1 MVSEKQGSLILSWSF
16 EEDPNGIL
24 LIGERNQGT
33 VPTIIGCYTGESAQ
47 SAVKTLLELL
57 DDKDN
62 AAIAK
67 RGLNNG

>member
-1 MVSEKQGSLILSWSF
+1 MVSEKRGSLILSWSF
-16 EEDPNGIL
+16 EDDPNGIL

-47 SAVKTLLELL
+47 NAVKTLLELL

-67 RGLNNG
+67 RG